1 MAIGDCIKNCPGC
14 PDKKTLK
21 VVIPNFDLP
30 ALSVFSSF
38 LAAVLRGWAWRKTRE
53 KQNSVENAQAWRPE
67 EISVH
72 QEQRTIPIK
81 NKDRDIGA

>member
-1 MAIGDCIKNCPGC
+1 MRDWEESFSSLHFSNLNILKFMAIGDCIKNCPTAGC

-38 LAAVLRGWAWRKTRE
+38 LAAVLRG
-53 KQNSVENAQAWRPE
+53 
-67 EISVH
+67 
-72 QEQRTIPIK
+72 
-81 NKDRDIGA
+81 